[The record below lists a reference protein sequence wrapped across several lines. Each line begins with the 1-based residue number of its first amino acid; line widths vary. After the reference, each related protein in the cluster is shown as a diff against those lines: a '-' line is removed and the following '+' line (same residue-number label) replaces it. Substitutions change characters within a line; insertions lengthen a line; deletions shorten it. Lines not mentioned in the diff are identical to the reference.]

1 MTCNTDHRKNVTR
14 GRLILLMSLLAA
26 FWGMSFFGSNVA
38 LKYMN
43 TFQILSV
50 RWTIS
55 MLIFIFLIVTGKVK
69 LRIDENL
76 PWLLA
81 TGILQPCLYSICE
94 TEGVRL
100 TSTSETSIFIAAI
113 PGTVLLTG
121 ILFFKKKS
129 NYRITLGIIL
139 AFAGVVVCTAFAP
152 GFRIGAKVT
161 GYPVLIAAVLC
172 GAFYAHFSGKAGEKY
187 GTLEVTAAISISGGI
202 FFNIISLVT
211 GNGFTGFSECLKH
224 REALL
229 AVLFLGVF
237 CSCICYLIFNYV
249 LANMNTAVA
258 SNISAS
264 SATAIGVMSGV
275 LLAGDPGGWFTVAG
289 LALTISGL
297 WLSGSR

>member
-55 MLIFIFLIVTGKVK
+55 MFIFIFLIVTGKVK

-113 PGTVLLTG
+113 PGT
-121 ILFFKKKS
+121 
-129 NYRITLGIIL
+129 
-139 AFAGVVVCTAFAP
+139 
-152 GFRIGAKVT
+152 
-161 GYPVLIAAVLC
+161 
-172 GAFYAHFSGKAGEKY
+172 
-187 GTLEVTAAISISGGI
+187 
-202 FFNIISLVT
+202 
-211 GNGFTGFSECLKH
+211 
-224 REALL
+224 ALL
-229 AVLFLGVF
+229 
-237 CSCICYLIFNYV
+237 SHH
-249 LANMNTAVA
+249 
-258 SNISAS
+258 IS
-264 SATAIGVMSGV
+264 
-275 LLAGDPGGWFTVAG
+275 TVAQRIDRFVHVD
-289 LALTISGL
+289 TSGL
-297 WLSGSR
+297 FRNYYYFYRDCQIGRAHV